1 MSARGFSTAAQRL
14 LKLVGKVSLED
25 VEHINKTSGTQW
37 AENVQIV
44 ANTIESQDVITLV
57 FYSARGT
64 RIGSAHARE
73 DGTYTFQS
81 SRAGR

>member
-44 ANTIESQDVITLV
+44 ANTIESQRKDVASFEIQG
-57 FYSARGT
+57 AK
-64 RIGSAHARE
+64 AHK
-73 DGTYTFQS
+73 S
-81 SRAGR
+81 SKDPNET